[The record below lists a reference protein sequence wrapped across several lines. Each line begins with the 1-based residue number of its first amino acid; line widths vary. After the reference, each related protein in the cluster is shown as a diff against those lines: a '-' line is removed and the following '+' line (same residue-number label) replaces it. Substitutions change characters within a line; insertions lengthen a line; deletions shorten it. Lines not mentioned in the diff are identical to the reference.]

1 MIEPFKDPGL
11 SRPTPLRI
19 EGDVIYGHFC
29 AWGTEHLARRGVTPP
44 KSPSEYRYFHLSG
57 YEWQGRDID
66 VGKITLH
73 TTHAGIRM
81 TAEDAVQH
89 YENTGTVAAYVRAGD
104 DEHGGWFCGR
114 VASGLDDATMEALRA
129 ATPSG
134 DWRGYNGKRELIG
147 ILAVN
152 VPGFPIERER
162 ALIAAA
168 GSDHLALVASGLVP
182 NGVEP
187 AARELDDAASRLR
200 LRLARKRLAALVAK

>member
-1 MIEPFKDPGL
+1 MIEAFKNPGF

-19 EGDVIYGHFC
+19 DGDTISGHFC
-29 AWGTEHLARRGVTPP
+29 AWGTPHLAMPNVTPP
-44 KSPSEYRYFHLSG
+44 RSQSGYRYFHLSG
-57 YEWQGRDID
+57 YQLDDGSEID

-73 TTHAGIRM
+73 TTHAGLRVSS
-81 TAEDAVQH
+81 EQAVAH

-114 VASGLDDATMEALRA
+114 LAKNLDDATVEALRA

-134 DWRGYNGKRELIG
+134 DWRGYQGRRELIG

-162 ALIAAA
+162 ALVAA
-168 GSDHLALVASGLVP
+168 GNESLALVASGLVVNDP
-182 NGVEP
+182 
-187 AARELDDAASRLR
+187 RDQLR
-200 LRLARKRLAALVAK
+200 LRVARKALKRRLK